1 MSHRKTINE
10 SSDLVT
16 VAYQNKIA
24 QLNGIVGA
32 RKTYINLGRGS
43 AKTTELMVERLI
55 DINYDMPGAPI
66 VWVADTYT
74 NLQANILPAV
84 LEGLERKGWKEGVH
98 FVVDQAPPE
107 FTEEE
112 KRKMNLPDWLRP
124 HFWKPFNKLAT
135 YKRTIIFYTGLNIRF
150 GSLDRPSSLAGGSF
164 VFVFGDE
171 GKYFN
176 PQKIANL
183 LKANRGYYAQ
193 YGRSIF
199 YRGVMFTSDMADT
212 SHIGEYDWM
221 EKEAKN
227 MDVEAILLVIRAGLV
242 YNQALHEYVAA
253 KEKWLKTGSDADLK
267 TVELKLKTAN
277 RWKARWETAR
287 RQKNAGTFYMR
298 ASSYSNADILTAE
311 WFADAIASGLPDVRT
326 AILSLKS
333 TLESGERFYASLAE
347 RHFYFNGYN
356 EKTADLFGL
365 QQLED
370 CRVLKYLNLNNPL
383 RLGVDFGNMCSMS
396 CAQLQKDLKIH
407 RDILRVL
414 KFIYTLA
421 PEYLPELGAKFRRF
435 FAPMKNKTVYLYYD
449 RAGNNY
455 KQTKRDQASEL
466 KKSIEK
472 DENGRPTGW
481 TVHLMSIGQGNLR
494 QSEEYHFMEILLGE
508 TNPRL
513 PIVRIDAY
521 AAKELKLSLENARSK
536 VKDGI
541 VYKDKSSEKLPIS
554 DLPTK
559 STNPSDSFKYLC
571 MTKDYVAIV
580 KSRFN
585 GSQGNIDMMIV

>member
-1 MSHRKTINE
+1 MSHRKTV
-10 SSDLVT
+10 SAKSDLVN
-16 VAYQNKIA
+16 VSYQNKIA

-32 RKTYINLGRGS
+32 RKTYVNLGRGS

-84 LEGLERKGWKEGVH
+84 LEGLERKGWKEGIH
-98 FVVDQAPPE
+98 FVVDSEPPS
-107 FTEEE
+107 FTDEE
-112 KRKMNLPDWLRP
+112 KRKMNLQDWLRP

-193 YGRSIF
+193 YGQSIY
-199 YRGVMFTSDMADT
+199 YRGVMFTSDMADV

-253 KEKWLKTGSDADLK
+253 KEKWIKTQRPEDLK

-287 RQKNAGTFYMR
+287 RQKGASTFYIR
-298 ASSYSNADILTAE
+298 ASSYSNADILTAD
-311 WFADAIASGLPDVRT
+311 WFADAIASGLPDIRT

-347 RHFYFNGYN
+347 RHFYFDGVN
-356 EKTADLFGL
+356 EKAADLFGL
-365 QQLED
+365 QQAED
-370 CRVLKYLNLNNPL
+370 CRILQHINLNNPL

-396 CAQLQKDLKIH
+396 CAQLQKDSKSH

-421 PEYLPELGAKFRRF
+421 PDYIPELGAKFRRF
-435 FAPMKNKTVYLYYD
+435 FAPMKNKTVYFFYD
-449 RAGNNY
+449 RAGNSY

-466 KKSIEK
+466 KRCIEL
-472 DENGRPTGW
+472 DENGKRTGW
-481 TVHLMSIGQGNLR
+481 NVHLMSIGQGNLR

-580 KSRFN
+580 KSRF
-585 GSQGNIDMMIV
+585 SSTPGNIDVTTA